1 MSHTARTTAKTAL
14 AVIVVVLAA
23 AGLLLHADVP
33 QVPSN
38 AWAPAGDMT
47 SVRAGASG
55 TLLPNGLVLVAGG
68 IDANGAT
75 ASVER
80 FSPDGA
86 HFIDATPMQSPRAN
100 HTATLL
106 ADGRVL
112 VAGGTGAGGAAGAT
126 AEIYDSS
133 ANVWL
138 PAGSLNVA
146 RRGHTATRLPDGKVL
161 IAGGDDGGVAIDS
174 LEDF

>member
-1 MSHTARTTAKTAL
+1 MGRVRAFFEAHEMSHTVRTTGKTAL
-14 AVIVVVLAA
+14 AVLVVVLAA

-38 AWAPAGDMT
+38 FWAPAGDMT

-68 IDANGAT
+68 IDANGPT

-86 HFIDATPMQSPRAN
+86 HFLEAPAMQSP
-100 HTATLL
+100 
-106 ADGRVL
+106 
-112 VAGGTGAGGAAGAT
+112 
-126 AEIYDSS
+126 
-133 ANVWL
+133 
-138 PAGSLNVA
+138 
-146 RRGHTATRLPDGKVL
+146 
-161 IAGGDDGGVAIDS
+161 
-174 LEDF
+174 